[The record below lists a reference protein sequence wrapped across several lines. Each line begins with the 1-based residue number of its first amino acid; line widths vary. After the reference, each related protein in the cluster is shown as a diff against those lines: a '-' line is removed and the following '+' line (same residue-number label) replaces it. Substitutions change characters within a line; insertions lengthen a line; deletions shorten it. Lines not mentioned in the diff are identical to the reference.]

1 MGRRSRKRAAAGS
14 GEQATTRGGR
24 EARHPASSRAERDAA
39 RRARGGDAAKPRARP
54 GRPSIDER
62 PPAPWGSFPLSELL
76 ILLGIALMAWGFVS
90 WDSEGNLRFA
100 AGLALASLGG
110 AELALREH
118 LAGYRSHSTLL
129 AGVTA
134 FVVVTALALGP
145 GPNRLWVL
153 VLIGAAVFG
162 PAFYGFR
169 ELFKRRSG
177 GLGFR

>member
-1 MGRRSRKRAAAGS
+1 MGRRSRKRSAAGA
-14 GEQATTRGGR
+14 GQAGTT
-24 EARHPASSRAERDAA
+24 RAERDAA
-39 RRARGGDAAKPRARP
+39 RRARAASAAKPKGRP
-54 GRPSIDER
+54 GRPTIDDR

-76 ILLGIALMAWGFVS
+76 ILLGIALMAWGLFS
-90 WDSEGNLRFA
+90 WDSEGNSRFA
-100 AGLALASLGG
+100 AGRALASLGG

-118 LAGYRSHSTLL
+118 LGGYRSHSTLL

-145 GPNRLWVL
+145 GPDRLWVL
-153 VLIGAAVFG
+153 IVIGAAVFG